1 MALFIGIEGL
11 QLTPADKKRLCHSQ
25 TSGIILFSRNYEDIA
40 QLSSLITAIR
50 HLRPDILIAVDHEG
64 GRVQRFRHG
73 FTHLPAAAIFGHYF
87 DNAPQAAYE
96 WCEVAGKIM
105 AYELRCVGI
114 DFSFAPVL
122 DLQDVQSSV
131 IGERAFHAN
140 PAVVA
145 VLSMAL
151 RKGLSAM
158 GMAAVGKHFPG
169 HGRVTGDSHL
179 MLPCDKRDYA
189 SREADRFPF
198 FINIQDGIQAIMS
211 AHIMLPEDD
220 KPAGFSM
227 SCLQSLREMGFDGAI
242 ISDDLD
248 MAGAKFFPSAVERV
262 QAALDAGAD
271 VAMICNAFADMDMVL
286 AHTLRLINPERSFQR
301 LQALRAQ
308 ALDST
313 FMEQE
318 YKMAKEI
325 YNAHLA
331 TASAMA

>member
-11 QLTPADKKRLCHSQ
+11 ELTSADKKRLCNPQ
-25 TSGIILFSRNYEDIA
+25 TLGVIFFSRNYADVA
-40 QLSSLITAIR
+40 QLSSLTADIR
-50 HLRPDILIAVDHEG
+50 HLRPELLLAVDHEG
-64 GRVQRFRHG
+64 GRVQRFKHE
-73 FTHLPAAAIFGHYF
+73 FTHLPPAALFGRYF
-87 DNAPQAAYE
+87 DVAPQAAYQ
-96 WCEVAGKIM
+96 WCEAAGKMM
-105 AYELRCVGI
+105 AYELRRVGI

-122 DLQDVQSSV
+122 DLQDAQSSV

-145 VLSMAL
+145 LLSMAL
-151 RKGLSAM
+151 RKGLRAM

-169 HGRVTGDSHL
+169 HGRVTGDSHF

-198 FINIQDGIQAIMS
+198 YINVQDGIEALMS

-220 KPAGFSM
+220 KPAGFSA
-227 SCLQSLREMGFDGAI
+227 SCLNALRDMGFDGAI

-248 MAGAKFFPSAVERV
+248 MAGAKFFTSALERV

-271 VAMICNAFADMDMVL
+271 VAMICNAFADMDAVL
-286 AHTLRLINPERSFQR
+286 AHSLRLKNPARSVQR

-308 ALDST
+308 ALDEQLMT
-313 FMEQE
+313 QE
-318 YKMAKEI
+318 YQKAKEI
-325 YNAHLA
+325 YHAHLSSA
-331 TASAMA
+331 NAMA